1 MAYNGNGCDLMG
13 YTKEDMIP
21 AFVRKF
27 PQGWDVKTQME
38 WLERAIIIY
47 SIWYYDLGDSM
58 VSDQQND
65 TESIQLYY
73 MIKENS
79 KEFNQTKYAYAF
91 KDFDA
96 STGFHLKSAL
106 NEKDREYIVHIANF
120 IYAKAHGTL
129 YKKYKRTKKK
139 R

>member
-1 MAYNGNGCDLMG
+1 MG
-13 YTKEDMIP
+13 YKKDDMIP
-21 AFVRKF
+21 TYIRKF
-27 PQGWDVKTQME
+27 PNEWDIKTKIE

-73 MIKENS
+73 MIKEYP
-79 KEFNQTKYAYAF
+79 KEFEKTKYAYAF

-96 STGFHLKSAL
+96 STGFHLRSAL
-106 NEKDREYIVHIANF
+106 NDKDREYIVHIANF
-120 IYAKAHGTL
+120 IYAKAHGNL
-129 YKKYKRTKKK
+129 YKEIKKKYKRTKKK
-139 R
+139 K

>member
-1 MAYNGNGCDLMG
+1 MG
-13 YTKEDMIP
+13 YKKDDMIP
-21 AFVRKF
+21 AYIRKF
-27 PQGWDVKTQME
+27 PNEWDVKTKIE
-38 WLERAIIIY
+38 WLERAIIMY

-73 MIKENS
+73 MIKENP
-79 KEFNQTKYAYAF
+79 KEFEKTKYAYAF

-96 STGFHLKSAL
+96 STGFHLRSAL
-106 NEKDREYIVHIANF
+106 NEDDREYIVHIANF

-129 YKKYKRTKKK
+129 YKKYKRSKKK
-139 R
+139 K

>member
-1 MAYNGNGCDLMG
+1 MAY
-13 YTKEDMIP
+13 TKDDIIP
-21 AFVRKF
+21 AYVRKF
-27 PQGWDVKTQME
+27 PDNWDMVTKIE

-58 VSDQQND
+58 ISDQQND

-73 MIKENS
+73 YIKKYPQDFE
-79 KEFNQTKYAYAF
+79 KTKYAYAF

-106 NEKDREYIVHIANF
+106 NEDDREYIAHIANF

-139 R
+139 K

>member
-1 MAYNGNGCDLMG
+1 MG
-13 YTKEDMIP
+13 YTKDDMIP
-21 AFVRKF
+21 AYVRKF
-27 PQGWDVKTQME
+27 PSDWDMVAKME
-38 WLERAIIIY
+38 WLERAIIMY

-58 VSDQQND
+58 ISDQQND

-73 MIKENS
+73 MIKENP

-96 STGFHLKSAL
+96 STGFHLRSAL
-106 NEKDREYIVHIANF
+106 NDKDREYIVHIANF

-139 R
+139 K

>member
-1 MAYNGNGCDLMG
+1 MAY
-13 YTKEDMIP
+13 TKDDIVP
-21 AFVRKF
+21 AYVRKF
-27 PQGWDVKTQME
+27 PKEWDMVTKME
-38 WLERAIIIY
+38 WLERAIIMY

-73 MIKENS
+73 MIKENP

-106 NEKDREYIVHIANF
+106 NDKDREYIVHIANF

-139 R
+139 K

>member
-1 MAYNGNGCDLMG
+1 MAY
-13 YTKEDMIP
+13 TKDDIVP
-21 AFVRKF
+21 AYVRKF
-27 PQGWDVKTQME
+27 PKEWDMVTKME
-38 WLERAIIIY
+38 WLERAIIMY

-73 MIKENS
+73 MIKENP

-106 NEKDREYIVHIANF
+106 NDKDREYIVHIANF
-120 IYAKAHGTL
+120 IYAKTHGTL

-139 R
+139 K

>member
-1 MAYNGNGCDLMG
+1 MG
-13 YTKEDMIP
+13 YKKDDIIP
-21 AFVRKF
+21 AYIRKF
-27 PQGWDVKTQME
+27 PKEWDIKTKIE
-38 WLERAIIIY
+38 WLERAIIMY

-73 MIKENS
+73 MIKENP
-79 KEFNQTKYAYAF
+79 KEFEKTKYAYVF

-96 STGFHLKSAL
+96 STGFYLRSYL
-106 NEKDREYIVHIANF
+106 NDKDREYIVHIANF

-139 R
+139 K

>member
-1 MAYNGNGCDLMG
+1 MG
-13 YTKEDMIP
+13 YKKDDMIP
-21 AFVRKF
+21 AYIRKF
-27 PQGWDVKTQME
+27 PNEWDVKTKIE
-38 WLERAIIIY
+38 WLERAIIMY

-65 TESIQLYY
+65 TESIQLYC
-73 MIKENS
+73 MIKENP
-79 KEFNQTKYAYAF
+79 KEFEKTKYAYAF

-139 R
+139 K

>member
-1 MAYNGNGCDLMG
+1 MG
-13 YTKEDMIP
+13 YKKDDMIP
-21 AFVRKF
+21 TYIRKF
-27 PQGWDVKTQME
+27 PKEWDIKTKIE
-38 WLERAIIIY
+38 WLDRAIIMY

-73 MIKENS
+73 MIKENP
-79 KEFNQTKYAYAF
+79 KEFEKTKYAYAF

-96 STGFHLKSAL
+96 STGFYLRSYL
-106 NEKDREYIVHIANF
+106 NDKDREYIVHIANF
-120 IYAKAHGTL
+120 IYDKAHGTL

-139 R
+139 K

>member
-13 YTKEDMIP
+13 YQKEDMIP

-73 MIKENS
+73 MIKENP

>member
-1 MAYNGNGCDLMG
+1 MG
-13 YTKEDMIP
+13 YKKDDMIP
-21 AFVRKF
+21 AYIRKF
-27 PQGWDVKTQME
+27 PNEWDIKTKIE
-38 WLERAIIIY
+38 WLERAIIMY
-47 SIWYYDLGDSM
+47 AIWYYDLGDSM

-73 MIKENS
+73 MIKENP
-79 KEFNQTKYAYAF
+79 KEFNQTKYAYVF

-96 STGFHLKSAL
+96 STGFHLRSAL
-106 NEKDREYIVHIANF
+106 NDKDREYIVHIANF

-139 R
+139 K

>member
-1 MAYNGNGCDLMG
+1 MG
-13 YTKEDMIP
+13 YTKDDMIP
-21 AFVRKF
+21 TYIRKF
-27 PQGWDVKTQME
+27 PKEWDTKTKIE
-38 WLERAIIIY
+38 WLERAIIMY

-73 MIKENS
+73 MIKENL
-79 KEFNQTKYAYAF
+79 KEFEKTKYAYVF

-96 STGFHLKSAL
+96 STGFHLRSAL
-106 NEKDREYIVHIANF
+106 NDKDREYIVHIANF
-120 IYAKAHGTL
+120 IYAKAHGNL

-139 R
+139 K

>member
-1 MAYNGNGCDLMG
+1 MG
-13 YTKEDMIP
+13 YKKDDMIP
-21 AFVRKF
+21 AYIRKF
-27 PQGWDVKTQME
+27 PNEWDIKTKIE
-38 WLERAIIIY
+38 WLERAIIMY

-73 MIKENS
+73 MIKENP
-79 KEFNQTKYAYAF
+79 KEFEKTKYAYAF

-96 STGFHLKSAL
+96 STGFHLRSAL
-106 NEKDREYIVHIANF
+106 TDKDREYIVHIANF

-129 YKKYKRTKKK
+129 YKKYKRIKKK
-139 R
+139 K

>member
-1 MAYNGNGCDLMG
+1 MG
-13 YTKEDMIP
+13 YKKDDMIP
-21 AFVRKF
+21 TYIRKF
-27 PQGWDVKTQME
+27 PDEWDVKTKIE
-38 WLERAIIIY
+38 WLERAIIMY

-73 MIKENS
+73 MIKENP
-79 KEFNQTKYAYAF
+79 KEFKKTKYAYAF

-96 STGFHLKSAL
+96 STGFYLRNAL
-106 NEKDREYIVHIANF
+106 NDKDREYIVHIANF

-139 R
+139 K

>member
-1 MAYNGNGCDLMG
+1 MG
-13 YTKEDMIP
+13 YTKDDMIP
-21 AFVRKF
+21 AYVRKF
-27 PQGWDVKTQME
+27 PSDWDMVAKME
-38 WLERAIIIY
+38 WLERAIIMY

-73 MIKENS
+73 MIKENP

-96 STGFHLKSAL
+96 STGFHLRSAL
-106 NEKDREYIVHIANF
+106 NDKDREYIVHIANF

-139 R
+139 K

>member
-1 MAYNGNGCDLMG
+1 MAY
-13 YTKEDMIP
+13 TKDDIIP
-21 AFVRKF
+21 AYVRKF
-27 PQGWDVKTQME
+27 PKEWDIVTKME
-38 WLERAIIIY
+38 WLERAIIMY

-73 MIKENS
+73 MIKENP
-79 KEFNQTKYAYAF
+79 KEFEKTKYAYAF

-96 STGFHLKSAL
+96 STGFHLRSVL
-106 NEKDREYIVHIANF
+106 NDKDREYIVHIANF

-129 YKKYKRTKKK
+129 HKKYKRTKKK
-139 R
+139 K

>member
-1 MAYNGNGCDLMG
+1 MAY
-13 YTKEDMIP
+13 TKDDIVP
-21 AFVRKF
+21 AYIRKF
-27 PQGWDVKTQME
+27 PNGWDIKTKIE
-38 WLERAIIIY
+38 WLERAIIMY

-73 MIKENS
+73 MIKENP
-79 KEFNQTKYAYAF
+79 KEFSQTKYAYAF

-106 NEKDREYIVHIANF
+106 NDKDREYIVHIANF

-139 R
+139 K

>member
-13 YTKEDMIP
+13 YQKEDMIP

-58 VSDQQND
+58 ISDQQND
-65 TESIQLYY
+65 TESIQLYFY
-73 MIKENS
+73 IK
-79 KEFNQTKYAYAF
+79 KYPDDFLKTKYAYAF

-106 NEKDREYIVHIANF
+106 NEDDREYIVHIANF

-129 YKKYKRTKKK
+129 YKKYKRSKKK
-139 R
+139 K

>member
-1 MAYNGNGCDLMG
+1 MG
-13 YTKEDMIP
+13 YTKDDMIP
-21 AFVRKF
+21 AYVRKF
-27 PQGWDVKTQME
+27 PSDWDMVAKIE
-38 WLERAIIIY
+38 WLERAIIMY

-73 MIKENS
+73 MIKENP

-96 STGFHLKSAL
+96 STGFHLRSAL
-106 NEKDREYIVHIANF
+106 NDKDREYIVHIANF

-139 R
+139 K

>member
-1 MAYNGNGCDLMG
+1 MG
-13 YTKEDMIP
+13 YKKDDMIP
-21 AFVRKF
+21 AYIRKF
-27 PQGWDVKTQME
+27 PADWDIATKME
-38 WLERAIIIY
+38 WLERAIIMY

-73 MIKENS
+73 MIKENP

-96 STGFHLKSAL
+96 STGFHLRSAL
-106 NEKDREYIVHIANF
+106 NEKDREYIIHIANF

>member
-1 MAYNGNGCDLMG
+1 MG
-13 YTKEDMIP
+13 YTKDDMIP
-21 AFVRKF
+21 AYVRKF
-27 PQGWDVKTQME
+27 PDNWNMVAKME
-38 WLERAIIIY
+38 WLERAIIMY

-73 MIKENS
+73 MIKENP

-96 STGFHLKSAL
+96 STGFHLRSAL
-106 NEKDREYIVHIANF
+106 NDKDREYIVHIANF

-139 R
+139 K